1 MYAVIAAG
9 GKQYRVQQG
18 DVLRME
24 KIAGNVGDPVSFD
37 KVLLVSDGQNLTVG
51 RPVVEQAS
59 VQARIIEQDR
69 SKKIIVFKY
78 KRRKGYRRKQ
88 GHRQDYTAVR
98 IDNIVAAQ

>member
-69 SKKIIVFKY
+69 SKKVIVFKY

>member
-9 GKQYRVQQG
+9 GKQYRVEQG

-37 KVLLVSDGQNLTVG
+37 RVLLVSDGQNLTIG

-59 VQARIIEQDR
+59 VGARIIEQDR

-98 IDNIVAAQ
+98 IDSIVAAQ